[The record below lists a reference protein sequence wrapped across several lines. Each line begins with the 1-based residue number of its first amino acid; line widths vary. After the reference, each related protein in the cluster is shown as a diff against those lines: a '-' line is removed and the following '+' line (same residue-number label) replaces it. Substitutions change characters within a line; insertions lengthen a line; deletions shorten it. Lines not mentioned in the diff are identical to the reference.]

1 MPTIISQNTTWR
13 KGEVINMTTDFQIA
27 SGATLTIEPGTTING
42 NGNLLTV
49 FGNVIFQGNATS
61 HITTNNLNFSLSSNS
76 NQVGN
81 IQLDYVDLNNGNFL
95 APNGYGMY
103 GKFDITNSNFVGVG
117 GFYIWYPTSPST
129 FVGNT
134 FYKSSGLSIG
144 TNGTGSVLVK
154 NNSFTEQTT
163 SYAVESWAN
172 YNSGILV
179 VNNSFLTSNKVA
191 LAVKDKYDAARLT
204 AIDNYFGTSDL
215 TIINSMILDQTDSL
229 TYASVIS
236 TSYTAKPSSSTPTTA
251 PAANSA
257 PVANAGTNQ
266 SVVLGNVT
274 LDGTASFDA
283 NNDALTFKWSLVNKP
298 AGSSVALSSATSA
311 KPTFTADVAGTYV
324 LTLIVND
331 GKVDSAVAAVSVTAS
346 AANSAPVTNFAP
358 IANAGLAQSVIAGS
372 VVTLDGTSSTDANN
386 DPLTY
391 KWFLT
396 SNPYNSTA
404 TLSSSSTVK
413 PTFITDIAGT
423 YVFSLIV
430 NDGKVDSA
438 VATIAVKAN
447 SAAIS
452 DTTPPSIRLL
462 ADTTALIAGQT
473 KNITFFLSEPSSN
486 FLLTD
491 ITVTGGALSN
501 WVGYG
506 DTYTALFTPAT
517 NSTADGV
524 VSVGSGVFTD
534 TAQNA
539 NVDGSDANNTIT
551 LNVDTVIPTIALSTS
566 KTNLIAGET
575 ATLTFVLSEA
585 STTFSVSDVSVTGGV
600 LSNFTGSRLAYTAT
614 FIPAANSTANGLIS
628 VPSGV
633 FTDAAG
639 NKNADGSDANNS
651 ISFSR
656 IPTITNETHTL
667 SVIVDK
673 NVLGPDAVFLK
684 GLKESLTITNGAISM
699 HIVEYNGLIFD
710 YNQIDSFI
718 ATVTRSGEF
727 TSEFTKEIN
736 DYVGAELNITYAAAV
751 KLVGSAS
758 IDGVILSVA
767 GADGNFVG

>member
-49 FGNVIFQGNATS
+49 FGNVIFQGNATY

-81 IQLDYVDLNNGNFL
+81 IQLDYVDVNNGNFL

-103 GKFDITNSNFVGVG
+103 GKFDVTNSNFVGVG

-179 VNNSFLTSNKVA
+179 ENNSFLTSNKVA
-191 LAVKDKYDAARLT
+191 LAVKDNYDAARLT
-204 AIDNYFGTSDL
+204 ALDNYFGTSDL

-257 PVANAGTNQ
+257 PVANAGANQ

-274 LDGTASFDA
+274 LDGTASLDA
-283 NNDALTFKWSLVNKP
+283 NNDPLTYKWSLANKP
-298 AGSSVALSSATSA
+298 VGSSVALSSATSA

-346 AANSAPVTNFAP
+346 AANSAPV
-358 IANAGLAQSVIAGS
+358 ANAGLAQSVVAGS

-404 TLSSSSTVK
+404 TLSSSSSVK
-413 PTFITDIAGT
+413 PTFITDVAGT

-447 SAAIS
+447 LAAIS

-462 ADTTALIAGQT
+462 ADTTPLIAGQT

-539 NVDGSDANNTIT
+539 NADGSDANNTIT

-614 FIPAANSTANGLIS
+614 FIPAANSTANGFIS

-639 NKNADGSDANNS
+639 NKNADGSDANNF

-656 IPTITNETHTL
+656 IPTNTNTNETHSL

-673 NVLGPDAVFLK
+673 NVLGSDAVLLK
-684 GLKESLTITNGAISM
+684 GLKESMTFTNGALTK
-699 HIVEYNGLIFD
+699 HIVEYSGLIFD
-710 YNQIDSFI
+710 YSQIDSLI
-718 ATVTRSGEF
+718 TTVTRDDEF

-736 DYVGAELNITYAAAV
+736 DYLGTELNITYSVAV
-751 KLVGSAS
+751 KLVGIAS

>member
-1 MPTIISQNTTWR
+1 M
-13 KGEVINMTTDFQIA
+13 A
-27 SGATLTIEPGTTING
+27 
-42 NGNLLTV
+42 
-49 FGNVIFQGNATS
+49 
-61 HITTNNLNFSLSSNS
+61 
-76 NQVGN
+76 
-81 IQLDYVDLNNGNFL
+81 
-95 APNGYGMY
+95 
-103 GKFDITNSNFVGVG
+103 
-117 GFYIWYPTSPST
+117 
-129 FVGNT
+129 
-134 FYKSSGLSIG
+134 
-144 TNGTGSVLVK
+144 
-154 NNSFTEQTT
+154 
-163 SYAVESWAN
+163 
-172 YNSGILV
+172 
-179 VNNSFLTSNKVA
+179 
-191 LAVKDKYDAARLT
+191 
-204 AIDNYFGTSDL
+204 
-215 TIINSMILDQTDSL
+215 
-229 TYASVIS
+229 
-236 TSYTAKPSSSTPTTA
+236 
-251 PAANSA
+251 
-257 PVANAGTNQ
+257 
-266 SVVLGNVT
+266 
-274 LDGTASFDA
+274 
-283 NNDALTFKWSLVNKP
+283 NKP
-298 AGSSVALSSATSA
+298 VGSSVALSSATSA

-346 AANSAPVTNFAP
+346 AANSAPV
-358 IANAGLAQSVIAGS
+358 ANAGLAQSVVAGS

-404 TLSSSSTVK
+404 TLSSSSSVK
-413 PTFITDIAGT
+413 PTFITDVAGT

-447 SAAIS
+447 LAAIS

-462 ADTTALIAGQT
+462 ADTTPLIAGQT

-539 NVDGSDANNTIT
+539 NADGSDANNTIT

-614 FIPAANSTANGLIS
+614 FIPAANSTANGFIS

-639 NKNADGSDANNS
+639 NKNADGSDANNF

-656 IPTITNETHTL
+656 IPTNTNTNETHSL

-673 NVLGPDAVFLK
+673 NVLGSDAVLLK
-684 GLKESLTITNGAISM
+684 GLKESMTFTNGALTK
-699 HIVEYNGLIFD
+699 HIVEYSGLIFD
-710 YNQIDSFI
+710 YSQIDSLI
-718 ATVTRSGEF
+718 TTVTRDDEF

-736 DYVGAELNITYAAAV
+736 DYLGTELNITYSVAV
-751 KLVGSAS
+751 KLVGIAS

>member
-1 MPTIISQNTTWR
+1 
-13 KGEVINMTTDFQIA
+13 MTTDFQIA
-27 SGATLTIEPGTTING
+27 SGATLTIEAGTTING

-49 FGNVIFQGNATS
+49 FGNVNFQGTATS

-103 GKFDITNSNFVGVG
+103 GKFDITNSNFAGVG

-172 YNSGILV
+172 YNSGIQV

-191 LAVKDKYDAARLT
+191 LAVKDKYDAARIT

-236 TSYTAKPSSSTPTTA
+236 TSYTANPSPSTPTTA

-266 SVVLGNVT
+266 SVVLGAVT

-283 NNDALTFKWSLVNKP
+283 NSDVLTYKWSFGTKP
-298 AGSSVALSSATSA
+298 TGSLAALSSNVTP
-311 KPTFTADVAGTYV
+311 KPSFTADLAGTYV

-331 GKVDSAVAAVSVTAS
+331 GKVDSSVAAVSVTAS
-346 AANSAPVTNFAP
+346 AANSAPV
-358 IANAGLAQSVIAGS
+358 ANAGLAQSVVAGS

-391 KWFLT
+391 KWFLA

-413 PTFITDIAGT
+413 PTFITDIAGS

-430 NDGKVDSA
+430 NDGKLDSA
-438 VATIAVKAN
+438 VATIAVTAN
-447 SAAIS
+447 LATIS

-473 KNITFFLSEPSSN
+473 NKITFFLSEPSSN

-534 TAQNA
+534 TAQNPNA
-539 NVDGSDANNTIT
+539 DGSDANNTIT
-551 LNVDTVIPTIALSTS
+551 LNPRWPPKFPRVWPLQTPPPE
-566 KTNLIAGET
+566 LIGN
-575 ATLTFVLSEA
+575 
-585 STTFSVSDVSVTGGV
+585 GV
-600 LSNFTGSRLAYTAT
+600 
-614 FIPAANSTANGLIS
+614 
-628 VPSGV
+628 
-633 FTDAAG
+633 
-639 NKNADGSDANNS
+639 
-651 ISFSR
+651 
-656 IPTITNETHTL
+656 
-667 SVIVDK
+667 
-673 NVLGPDAVFLK
+673 
-684 GLKESLTITNGAISM
+684 
-699 HIVEYNGLIFD
+699 
-710 YNQIDSFI
+710 
-718 ATVTRSGEF
+718 
-727 TSEFTKEIN
+727 
-736 DYVGAELNITYAAAV
+736 
-751 KLVGSAS
+751 
-758 IDGVILSVA
+758 
-767 GADGNFVG
+767 